1 MTRHGTIWG
10 APVSRDDRVLR
21 PFWLHQAAE
30 YLLGL
35 VLVAQGLQS
44 PTPVVPSVAGGIV
57 LLNAACVEG
66 PLAAFRLVSRRA
78 HRWAD
83 LVVIGMLVVAAALPW
98 LDVDNTSRVL
108 MVIVAVILTVV
119 WWNSSFAAPAPAR
132 GTRWSTAARRWG
144 GSPGAPSAA
153 PSRRHDAGT
162 ASVVRR

>member
-1 MTRHGTIWG
+1 M
-10 APVSRDDRVLR
+10 SRDDRVLR

-83 LVVIGMLVVAAALPW
+83 LVVIGMLVVVAALPW

-119 WWNSSFAAPAPAR
+119 WWNSSFAAPAPRSRDQMVDRSEAVGR
-132 GTRWSTAARRWG
+132 LAGRAVGNTVKAARRWH
-144 GSPGAPSAA
+144 
-153 PSRRHDAGT
+153 R
-162 ASVVRR
+162 